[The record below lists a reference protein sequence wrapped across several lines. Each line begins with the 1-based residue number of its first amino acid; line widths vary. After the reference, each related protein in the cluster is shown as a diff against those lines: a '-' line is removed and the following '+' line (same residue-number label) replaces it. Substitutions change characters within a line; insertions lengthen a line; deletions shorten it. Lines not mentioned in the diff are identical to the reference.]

1 MHSAS
6 RGSFFRRLYLR
17 VCIAAVWVARALA
30 LLLFFV
36 PLALV
41 IWVSFSGDAATNV
54 PPSSYSLQWY
64 RNIASVR
71 ELYDGLLTS
80 LKIAAVVV
88 PTSLL
93 IGTLAA
99 YGQWRHPLLS
109 PRAVETILSLPILVP
124 LVVTG
129 LALLNV
135 FSTMGLYSGFWNIT
149 LAHVIVTFPFVV
161 RFVFN
166 ILSRYNLQ
174 LDEAAQSLG
183 ASPLRVF
190 RHVTL
195 PLMRPSL
202 FAGGLFAF
210 VLSFDDFGVTIFL
223 VDTNTITLPVAMY
236 QYMEW
241 NLDPTL
247 SAMSALLVVAAVA
260 VTVICERLVGLDR
273 FVGIQ
278 N

>member
-1 MHSAS
+1 
-6 RGSFFRRLYLR
+6 LQ
-17 VCIAAVWVARALA
+17 VCLAAVWAARVLA

-36 PLALV
+36 PLAV
-41 IWVSFSGDAATNV
+41 VVWVSFSGDPATNL
-54 PPSSYSLQWY
+54 PPLSYSLQWY
-64 RNIASVR
+64 RNLADVS
-71 ELYDGLLTS
+71 ELYKGLVTS

-88 PTSLL
+88 PSAL
-93 IGTLAA
+93 ITGTLAA
-99 YGQWRHPLLS
+99 YGQWRYPLLS
-109 PRAVETILSLPILVP
+109 TRTAETILSLPILVP

-135 FSTMGLYSGFWNIT
+135 FSFMGLYSGFWNIT
-149 LAHVIVTFPFVV
+149 LAHVVVTFPFVV

-166 ILSRYNLQ
+166 ILSRYNVQ
-174 LDEAAQSLG
+174 LDEAAQNLG
-183 ASPLRVF
+183 ASPWRVF

-195 PLMRPSL
+195 PLMRPAL

-223 VDTNTITLPVAMY
+223 VDSNTITLPVAMY

-247 SAMSALLVVAAVA
+247 SAMSASLVLSAMVLAVF
-260 VTVICERLVGLDR
+260 CEWLVGLDR